1 MLMQSDLKKLFHE
14 LAKNEIAH
22 IDMGGSNITMRMIEH
37 ASTFSLS
44 TPVYFGGN
52 FIPKSVRE
60 CVSRKAPFT
69 QVGMI
74 KANLSLD
81 EPNFRIW
88 LNYLGSLDH
97 MTGEKLKAV
106 LEEFSWLADEWRLYL
121 DEHDKRD
128 LIHVR
133 NPNP

>member
-1 MLMQSDLKKLFHE
+1 MLMQNDLKKLFHE

-22 IDMGGSNITMRMIEH
+22 IDLGGSNITMRMIER
-37 ASTFSLS
+37 ASTFALS
-44 TPVYFGGN
+44 TPVYHGGN

-60 CVSRKAPFT
+60 CLSRKAPFA

-74 KANLSLD
+74 KTNLSMD

-128 LIHVR
+128 LVHVR
-133 NPNP
+133 NPIP

>member
-1 MLMQSDLKKLFHE
+1 MLMQNDLKKLFHE

-22 IDMGGSNITMRMIEH
+22 IDLGGSNITMRMIEH
-37 ASTFSLS
+37 ASTFALS

-60 CVSRKAPFT
+60 SLSRKAPFT

-74 KANLSLD
+74 KANLSID

-128 LIHVR
+128 LVHVR
-133 NPNP
+133 NPIP